1 MQVLSKAHQSTPR
14 VEGSFELL
22 ASAARTAS
30 VDVAIEIAIGVKQL
44 YIEIDCTA
52 DPALA
57 IVTPELLVVLPSG
70 TLLSLGTG
78 ELANDV
84 GGFTSG
90 WGLGAD
96 AEIGTKLNR
105 IMIEGMPHVLR
116 MNHTDGDSI
125 TYSVAAVVF

>member
-14 VEGSFELL
+14 ASGSFELL

-30 VDVAIEIAIGVKQL
+30 VDIPITIAIGVKQL

-57 IVTPELLVVLPSG
+57 IVTPELLLVLPSG
-70 TLLSLGTG
+70 AELSLGTG

-84 GGFTSG
+84 ASFTSG

-105 IMIEGMPHVLR
+105 IMIEGMPHILR

-125 TYSVAAVVF
+125 TYSVTALVF